1 MSYLTEQK
9 TELAQAQVTEAL
21 LRMSK
26 LQIHSNTIKEF
37 LESGKLNRSERGI
50 LYWLEQDEEK
60 MVREWEKETGN
71 MVYHVI
77 KDNTEIGL
85 LYTFLYVSDDTE
97 DWEEDREDIENN
109 IAFTYVKNATID
121 YCSEYGT
128 VGIMPLWGGGKN
140 SIRKNARQ
148 EKGGF
153 SPFRFFLTVRKKVV
167 LSHIK
172 HLTLY
177 AQSSIISIKIGKEY
191 RHGI

>member
-1 MSYLTEQK
+1 MYAQSSIIINVKRNTNTEQKGREARYIMSYLTEQK

-26 LQIHSNTIKEF
+26 LQIHSNAIKEF

-128 VGIMPLWGGGKN
+128 VGIMPLWGGV
-140 SIRKNARQ
+140 
-148 EKGGF
+148 
-153 SPFRFFLTVRKKVV
+153 VR
-167 LSHIK
+167 
-172 HLTLY
+172 T
-177 AQSSIISIKIGKEY
+177 A
-191 RHGI
+191 

>member
-26 LQIHSNTIKEF
+26 LQIHSNAIKEF

-109 IAFTYVKNATID
+109 IAFT
-121 YCSEYGT
+121 
-128 VGIMPLWGGGKN
+128 
-140 SIRKNARQ
+140 
-148 EKGGF
+148 
-153 SPFRFFLTVRKKVV
+153 
-167 LSHIK
+167 
-172 HLTLY
+172 
-177 AQSSIISIKIGKEY
+177 
-191 RHGI
+191 